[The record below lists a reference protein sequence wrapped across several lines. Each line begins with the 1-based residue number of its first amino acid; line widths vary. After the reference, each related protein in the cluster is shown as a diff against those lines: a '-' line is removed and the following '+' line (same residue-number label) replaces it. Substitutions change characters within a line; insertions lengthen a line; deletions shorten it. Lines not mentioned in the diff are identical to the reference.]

1 MEKSVKFTVQDME
14 ANYITRKTQREPWY
28 TGADLLKKLDATSER
43 KYNKRYVFN
52 DLMNFLNTKD
62 SDICALYGLRRTGKS
77 VLMRQAMS
85 ALIEQNEVK
94 AEEIAYI
101 TFSQNTSSTDAEII
115 QDIRDRKN
123 IVRYFFIDE
132 ISYIKMKLEDN
143 ALNLLAD
150 EFATQGI
157 KIVIAGTFSFALKL
171 LSNETLFDRMRRI
184 DTTYFSFKEAYEIFG
199 YSLEHFIQYGGIII
213 EPQNKKMTPE
223 EYMKTAVT
231 NNIVKSLMKSYKI
244 YEIGY
249 LDKRIDDIISN
260 GGALKYRLETL
271 VKRVIDSY
279 MKVLLYSNIVR
290 SNYKYFDVGNLSQLI
305 RQRSERDYL
314 SDDLLDIINIDKK
327 KYYKILE
334 EKLGTLN
341 TDDMTE
347 ECFKEF
353 ISILKQIG
361 VIEDIYLQHAKES
374 CFITNYLRYGL
385 CEEILNQ
392 IEDAIKIET
401 SGRYGVNLASDNL
414 KGPIMETIIYLDL
427 QHSNRYNF
435 DKYRN
440 EASGYEVDL
449 VIKNNDKKTMDIYEI
464 KHSSQALITHAKNL
478 VNTDFILELEAELG
492 YKVSSYNII
501 YNGESIV
508 KVVDPKDVFEEMST
522 LAIKEAG
529 KDKWNQLKQRAN
541 TFNWEDKI
549 VKYINATQFLCE
561 I

>member
-231 NNIVKSLMKSYKI
+231 NNIVKSLMKSDKI